1 MPNRRDLPNNITK
14 ILAAHVAHYKEDP
27 IAAHMWDARQIG
39 ERDIAVVP
47 TLLLTTTGRKSGEQ
61 RYATLAY
68 LKDGDNF
75 LIVGS
80 KGGLDVHPSWVHN
93 LIAMPECHIQV
104 ADFGTNA
111 IARELKGEE
120 RERAW
125 QLLIKPY
132 PNYARYQTYTDRLI
146 PVFLLEPAESDQRV

>member
-1 MPNRRDLPNNITK
+1 MPNRRDLPKNITE
-14 ILAAHVAHYKEDP
+14 ILAAHVAHYQEDP
-27 IAAHMWDARQIG
+27 VAAHMWDARQIG
-39 ERDIAVVP
+39 ETDIEVVP
-47 TLLLTTTGRKSGEQ
+47 TLLLTSTGRQSGAT

-68 LKDGDNF
+68 LNDGRNY

-93 LIAMPECHIQV
+93 LRANPACQIQV
-104 ADFGTNA
+104 ADFGSKAT
-111 IARELKGEE
+111 ARELAGAE
-120 RERAW
+120 RKRAW

-146 PVFLLEPAESDQRV
+146 PVFLLEPLEPA